1 MTSGI
6 DADYHRR
13 AEFLATLMK
22 QNPNTKMRKLQK
34 EALRM
39 YPVQSKELQRHLL
52 SIRYAFYA
60 ADILNKEL
68 EDVQ

>member
-1 MTSGI
+1 MI
-6 DADYHRR
+6 DSDYYRR

-22 QNPNTKMRKLQK
+22 QNPNKPMRKLQK

-52 SIRYAFYA
+52 SIRYAFFA
-60 ADILNKEL
+60 ADIANEEL
-68 EDVQ
+68 ENEVH